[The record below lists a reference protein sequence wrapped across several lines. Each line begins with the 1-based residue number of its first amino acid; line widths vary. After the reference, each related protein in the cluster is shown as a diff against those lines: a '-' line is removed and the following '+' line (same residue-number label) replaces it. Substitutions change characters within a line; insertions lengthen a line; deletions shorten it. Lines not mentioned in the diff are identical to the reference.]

1 MKLLALDPSTDI
13 TGAALFDLEGE
24 KPCLLAY
31 TSFNAFELTGQPKS
45 RTGLIDR
52 LERIAHTRMA
62 LSRWLGEQDAV
73 PTHVAYETQSG
84 RGHASSE
91 ALVMAVGNYLTISR
105 LVRVPPTEVNR
116 SAGCSAVGAS
126 KVYAQP
132 AGKTSQER
140 DEKRR
145 RLKQSV
151 ICGVNTR
158 LGLELR
164 EDQDAEADA
173 IAVGLAGAAK
183 IALAEKMKAA
193 KKKAGTK
200 K

>member
-1 MKLLALDPSTDI
+1 MKLLALDPSTDV
-13 TGAALFDLEGE
+13 TGVAIFDLEVSPP
-24 KPCLLAY
+24 KLIAY
-31 TSFNAFELTGQPKS
+31 TALDAFVLSGQPKS
-45 RTGLIDR
+45 RAGLIDR
-52 LERIAHTRMA
+52 LERIAVTRMA
-62 LSRWLGEQDAV
+62 LSRWLSDKPAI
-73 PTHVAYETQSG
+73 THVAYETQSG

-116 SAGCSAVGAS
+116 SAGCAAVGAS

-132 AGKTSQER
+132 AGNTNAEK

-145 RLKQSV
+145 RLKQAV
-151 ICGVNTR
+151 ICGVNAK
-158 LGLELR
+158 LGLSLR

-183 IALAEKMKAA
+183 AILAEKMKAA
-193 KKKAGTK
+193 KKKAGAK